1 MVFFDAFSFVQATL
15 LFVAVALSAC
25 GSPSGGALQTS
36 EAEAPAPAYAPELG
50 AAS

>member
-15 LFVAVALSAC
+15 LFVAISAV
-25 GSPSGGALQTS
+25 GMRVGALCRE
-36 EAEAPAPAYAPELG
+36 EAEAPAPAHAPELG